1 MRAHPNGYLDTGV
14 RPYTCG
20 LCKDTFSR
28 SDILKRHFQKCSVR
42 RGNPSGENH
51 LSHSR
56 ANKKSRQEDAARME
70 SRTPTLTQAQP
81 MEVYTPTSLDGS
93 FDINTLNLGQSPY
106 VESANQVS
114 RTDSIKKSKRS
125 TGSHSNRASLVGL
138 VGTSGYDPAG
148 YGYVSGH
155 VTPESAT
162 TSGAATPFTYMPESR
177 SSQISPSGAYNTA
190 NSSDM
195 GFSGMSRAPTSSNY
209 NNGSLPHIAGQR
221 GGHDMDWSHFSAY
234 NSNDD
239 YGNTQYPSGTN
250 TPLHRIKSEADV
262 SNIQMGDYPYLQ
274 SKA

>member
-1 MRAHPNGYLDTGV
+1 M

-70 SRTPTLTQAQP
+70 NNTPTDVTQAQP
-81 MEVYTPTSLDGS
+81 LEVFSPTSLDGS
-93 FDINTLNLGQSPY
+93 FDMNALNLGQPQY

-114 RTDSIKKSKRS
+114 RPNSIKKSKRS
-125 TGSHSNRASLVGL
+125 TGSHSNRASLGVAN
-138 VGTSGYDPAG
+138 TSGYDPAN

-155 VTPESAT
+155 VTPDSAT
-162 TSGAATPFTYMPESR
+162 TSGAATPYTYQYESR
-177 SSQISPSGAYNTA
+177 SNQISPTGAF
-190 NSSDM
+190 NSVTGRDM
-195 GFSGMSRAPTSSNY
+195 TFNGASRAPTSSNY
-209 NNGSLPHIAGQR
+209 NNGALPHIAQPK
-221 GGHDMDWSHFSAY
+221 GGHDLDWPPFPTFTPT
-234 NSNDD
+234 DD
-239 YGNTQYPSGTN
+239 YGSTQYHSGTN
-250 TPLHRIKSEADV
+250 TPIHPIKSEGDLA
-262 SNIQMGDYPYLQ
+262 NLPIGDYSYLQ